1 MKKLDILFLMPQ
13 LHRGGAEGVIVNII
27 NNLDRER
34 FRVNL
39 LLFQKRGD
47 LIDSLRDD
55 VNIYTLNI
63 DMVSKGIFKAL
74 YKIYKIYP
82 DIVFSGISNLNIY
95 LSAFIP
101 ILKILRPKIKYIA
114 RQASILSLNNRQERA
129 PKVYELLH
137 KTIYKNYDLVICQ
150 SRYMRDNLVY
160 DYKFPKEKTTVINN
174 PIDIDLIKQKAK
186 EKVNFEFDKDKI
198 NLISVG
204 NLRYEKRF
212 DLLLKTFSLLDERY
226 ILNIIGDGAKSKELQ
241 NLAKELNIDSRVNFL
256 GYKSNPYPYLKRSD
270 IFVLTSEY
278 EGFPNAVLEANLLG
292 LYVIGFRSVGGV
304 NEIIENQ
311 LNGYL
316 VNFGDI
322 NQLAEAIESVN
333 VSNLNREDISKSVY
347 KFSAKKIIK
356 DYERALEG
364 LKDEK

>member
-1 MKKLDILFLMPQ
+1 L
-13 LHRGGAEGVIVNII
+13 
-27 NNLDRER
+27 
-34 FRVNL
+34 
-39 LLFQKRGD
+39 
-47 LIDSLRDD
+47 
-55 VNIYTLNI
+55 
-63 DMVSKGIFKAL
+63 
-74 YKIYKIYP
+74 
-82 DIVFSGISNLNIY
+82 
-95 LSAFIP
+95 
-101 ILKILRPKIKYIA
+101 
-114 RQASILSLNNRQERA
+114 
-129 PKVYELLH
+129 
-137 KTIYKNYDLVICQ
+137 
-150 SRYMRDNLVY
+150 
-160 DYKFPKEKTTVINN
+160 
-174 PIDIDLIKQKAK
+174 
-186 EKVNFEFDKDKI
+186 EFYKDKI

-333 VSNLNREDISKSVY
+333 VSNLNREDISKSIY